1 LQTTKSIVC
10 TNIAALV
17 DEAIKIYR
25 NEYEICI
32 LISPESTRKA
42 VELLEIKYGL
52 THYFECVDILQYD
65 IDDAIKNGV
74 PMMIGL
80 LSNGE
85 IVTERL
91 RKELK
96 PDAFMQGIYFV
107 EDKYSSCLTIINPCD
122 YRIYEMKM

>member
-1 LQTTKSIVC
+1 MQTTKSIVC

-17 DEAIKIYR
+17 DETIKIYR

-32 LISPESTRKA
+32 LISPELTRKA
-42 VELLEIKYGL
+42 VELLEIKHGL
-52 THYFECVDILQYD
+52 THYFECIDILQYD
-65 IDDAIKNGV
+65 IDDAIKNDV
-74 PMMIGL
+74 PMVIGL

-85 IVTERL
+85 IVTNRL

-107 EDKYSSCLTIINPCD
+107 EDKYSSCLTIINPYD